1 MITYNEIHEAVRKER
16 GEKLQLQPLPKN
28 FIEEVATYLR
38 EKKEFSSKTDDDFS
52 DNSIKNKKQL
62 ENARTLFKELIFRRR
77 EKILHLLLI
86 ATETGVSKRDFENM
100 LDFESKMFES
110 LLKSIES
117 SDIQVN
123 AMLLNVKTEIK
134 KSEVTFSHVAHE
146 EMNVESFVEPK
157 KDNSKSS
164 VIFLDDVNEFMD
176 LNGEM
181 LGPFQKG
188 ERAELQNEI
197 ANILVEDKK
206 AEYVY
211 S

>member
-16 GEKLQLQPLPKN
+16 GEKLQLQSLPKN

-38 EKKEFSSKTDDDFS
+38 EKKEFSSKTEDEFS

-123 AMLLNVKTEIK
+123 SMLLNGKSEFK
-134 KSEVTFSHVAHE
+134 KSEEISLHAIQET
-146 EMNVESFVEPK
+146 NVENFVEPK
-157 KDNSKSS
+157 KDGSKSS

-188 ERAELQNEI
+188 DKVELQNEI

-206 AEYVY
+206 VGYVY
-211 S
+211 P

>member
-38 EKKEFSSKTDDDFS
+38 EKKEFSSKIDDDFS
-52 DNSIKNKKQL
+52 ENSIKNKKQL

-100 LDFESKMFES
+100 LDFESKMFEG

-117 SDIQVN
+117 SDMQVN
-123 AMLLNVKTEIK
+123 SMLLNGKNEFKKNEEIY
-134 KSEVTFSHVAHE
+134 HNIAQ
-146 EMNVESFVEPK
+146 EMNVENSVEPK
-157 KDNSKSS
+157 KGNSKSS
-164 VIFLDDVNEFMD
+164 VIFLEDVNEFMD

-181 LGPFQKG
+181 LGPFQREEK
-188 ERAELQNEI
+188 AELQKDI

-206 AEYVY
+206 AEYY
-211 S
+211 

>member
-38 EKKEFSSKTDDDFS
+38 EKKEFSSKTNDDFS
-52 DNSIKNKKQL
+52 ENSIKNKKQL

-86 ATETGVSKRDFENM
+86 ATETGTSKRDFENM
-100 LDFESKMFES
+100 LDFEAKMFEN

-123 AMLLNVKTEIK
+123 AMILNGRNEIK
-134 KSEVTFSHVAHE
+134 SEPPHIASE
-146 EMNVESFVEPK
+146 ETDDREIFETK
-157 KDNSKSS
+157 KDDSKQF
-164 VIFLDDVNEFMD
+164 VIFVDEVNEFMD

-188 ERAELQNEI
+188 EKVELQKEI

>member
-38 EKKEFSSKTDDDFS
+38 EKKEFSSKTNDDFS
-52 DNSIKNKKQL
+52 ENSIKNKKQL

-86 ATETGVSKRDFENM
+86 ATETGTSKRDFENM
-100 LDFESKMFES
+100 LDFEAKMFEN

-123 AMLLNVKTEIK
+123 AMILNGRNEIK
-134 KSEVTFSHVAHE
+134 SEPPHIASE
-146 EMNVESFVEPK
+146 ETDDREIFEAK
-157 KDNSKSS
+157 KDDSKQF
-164 VIFLDDVNEFMD
+164 VIFVDEVNEFMD

-188 ERAELQNEI
+188 EKVELQKEI
-197 ANILVEDKK
+197 ANILVDDKK

>member
-16 GEKLQLQPLPKN
+16 GEKLQLQLLPKN
-28 FIEEVATYLR
+28 FVEEVATYLR
-38 EKKEFSSKTDDDFS
+38 EKKEFSSKTNDDFS
-52 DNSIKNKKQL
+52 ENSIKNKKQL

-100 LDFESKMFES
+100 LDFEAKMFES

-123 AMLLNVKTEIK
+123 AMILNGRNEVKNNLESLPEDFSLT
-134 KSEVTFSHVAHE
+134 KSDDSKQFVI
-146 EMNVESFVEPK
+146 FVEE
-157 KDNSKSS
+157 
-164 VIFLDDVNEFMD
+164 VNEFMD

-188 ERAELQNEI
+188 EKVELQKEI

>member
-100 LDFESKMFES
+100 LDFESKMFEN

-117 SDIQVN
+117 SDIQIS
-123 AMLLNVKTEIK
+123 AMLLNGKIE
-134 KSEVTFSHVAHE
+134 SHKNLEHE
-146 EMNVESFVEPK
+146 
-157 KDNSKSS
+157 
-164 VIFLDDVNEFMD
+164 
-176 LNGEM
+176 
-181 LGPFQKG
+181 
-188 ERAELQNEI
+188 A
-197 ANILVEDKK
+197 A
-206 AEYVY
+206 
-211 S
+211 

>member
-38 EKKEFSSKTDDDFS
+38 EKKEFSSKTNDDFS
-52 DNSIKNKKQL
+52 ENSIKNKKQL

-86 ATETGVSKRDFENM
+86 ATETGTSKRDFENM
-100 LDFESKMFES
+100 LDFEAKMFEN

-123 AMLLNVKTEIK
+123 AMILNGRNEM
-134 KSEVTFSHVAHE
+134 KSEPLHIASDETDDGEIFEA
-146 EMNVESFVEPK
+146 K
-157 KDNSKSS
+157 KDDSKQF
-164 VIFLDDVNEFMD
+164 VIFVDEVNEFMD

-188 ERAELQNEI
+188 EKVELQKEI